1 MTAAKWLR
9 AVALLTLVVAAWAP
23 TVAVAT
29 PLTAAAEAVRQWQPP
44 TGVAVAQ
51 VDTGADMVTVVLA
64 GHSQQVRVL
73 LTHLPPTAK
82 PGTATAQGL
91 ALTSLLWLT
100 DPRQPTPVWDA
111 TLASLRS
118 HIDKADTGQFA
129 ATRRPGTAP
138 TALLVWQTWLLLAL
152 SIPALALTLHWSLR
166 TLPGRKHWWMLLI
179 IGAWL
184 LRAWAPH
191 RLVMVHFGYLHVDQA
206 AFVHELPRYGP
217 ATTLLDHALFWLAPV
232 DHRSVQWAHTV
243 VGTLTLLPLAALTH
257 RLSTQP
263 LAPWLV
269 ALALAVLPL
278 AILDHGS
285 ESMLVP
291 ALLWWALAAVGL
303 VEFVATGRK
312 VALAAAVILL
322 TLCGLSRP
330 DCLLVAAP
338 TALLVVWLAVGRP
351 GLTARWRTL
360 ALAALALAV
369 LAIPDALYL
378 TERAAE
384 DVALGNL
391 PRLNVGFFAE
401 LPQRLLHGWVVL
413 DPRYF
418 PLPML
423 ALAAVGLGLPAC
435 RNTVVGLWAAS
446 LLWALPM
453 LLDFNETSK
462 LRLMMPSALLVV
474 MAAGVGAGGLSERI
488 GALRRRWAVTG
499 IGALTAVMALA
510 TAPVVF
516 APQLSDFSEN
526 AVDAAVK
533 LATDGKP
540 TALVVRAYVD
550 EPAYGIHLYW
560 PDSALEATDRW
571 LAVAEWQAGRL
582 RPGETALGVLDVRC
596 WAALPDR
603 RSFADMHPACT
614 QMAEHA
620 GGAALWR
627 QTVVNVGERGFRWY
641 ESAAKRP
648 AFEQKVVQL
657 RQ

>member
-1 MTAAKWLR
+1 MTAAKWLL
-9 AVALLTLVVAAWAP
+9 AVAQLTMVVAAWAP
-23 TVAVAT
+23 TAAGAT
-29 PLTAAAEAVRQWQPP
+29 PLTAAADAVRHWQAP
-44 TGVAVAQ
+44 TGVVVAQ
-51 VDTGADMVTVVLA
+51 VDTGADMVTVVLD
-64 GHSQQVRVL
+64 GHGQQVRVL

-82 PGTATAQGL
+82 SGTATAQGL

-111 TLASLRS
+111 TLASLRT

-129 ATRRPGTAP
+129 ATRRSGTAP
-138 TALLVWQTWLLLAL
+138 PVLLVWQTWLLLAL

-166 TLPGRKHWWMLLI
+166 TLPGRKHWWLLLI

-206 AFVHELPRYGP
+206 AFLHELPRYGP

-232 DHRSVQWAHTV
+232 DHRSVQWAHTII
-243 VGTLTLLPLAALTH
+243 GTLTLLPLAALTQ
-257 RLSTQP
+257 RLSSQT
-263 LAPWLV
+263 LAPWFV

-291 ALLWWALAAVGL
+291 ALLWWAMATVGL
-303 VEFVATGRK
+303 VEFLGTGRR
-312 VALAAAVILL
+312 VGLAAAVILL

-330 DCLLVAAP
+330 DCLVVAAP
-338 TALLVVWLAVGRP
+338 TALLVVSVAVGRP
-351 GLTARWRTL
+351 CLTARWPAL

-378 TERAAE
+378 RERATE

-391 PRLNVGFFAE
+391 PRLNVSFFAE

-418 PLPML
+418 PLPLL
-423 ALAAVGLGLPAC
+423 ALAAVGLGVPVC
-435 RNTVVGLWAAS
+435 RKAALGLWAAAV
-446 LLWALPM
+446 LWALPM

-462 LRLMMPSALLVV
+462 LRLMMPSALVVV
-474 MAAGVGAGGLSERI
+474 MAAGLGAGVLSERI
-488 GALRRRWAVTG
+488 GALRRRWAVAG
-499 IGALTAVMALA
+499 MGALTAVTALA
-510 TAPVVF
+510 TLPVVI

-533 LATDGKP
+533 LASDGKP

-571 LAVAEWQAGRL
+571 LSVADWQAGRL
-582 RPGETALGVLDVRC
+582 RPDETALGVLDVRC

-614 QMAEHA
+614 AMAQHA
-620 GGAALWR
+620 GNAVAWR
-627 QTVVNVGERGFRWY
+627 ETVVNVGERGFRWY

-648 AFEQKVVQL
+648 VLEQKVVQL